1 MMGIRMLE
9 SSSLKNVIFS
19 VEHGNLQFW
28 ICCLDCK
35 SLRNP
40 SRKAIASD
48 WEFVLVILLRI
59 LVIRFSEAFLE
70 LLLWIEVDLYC

>member
-1 MMGIRMLE
+1 MLE
-9 SSSLKNVIFS
+9 SSSLENVNLFFS

-48 WEFVLVILLRI
+48 CRFI
-59 LVIRFSEAFLE
+59 LVIIENTCNTLSDAFLE
-70 LLLWIEVDLYC
+70 LLLVD